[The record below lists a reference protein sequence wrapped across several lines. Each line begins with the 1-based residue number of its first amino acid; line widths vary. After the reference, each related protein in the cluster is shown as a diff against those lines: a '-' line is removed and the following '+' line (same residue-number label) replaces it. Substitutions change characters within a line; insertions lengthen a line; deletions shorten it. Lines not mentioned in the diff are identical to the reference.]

1 MNEDYSKE
9 YEWFAYYITATSIL
23 IFTIIWSLL
32 PEQSEFN
39 GTIHVRLFQALL
51 DILPQRKWVIYLQC
65 LILMGMLYTY
75 LALIA
80 YNEDVLMPPLDS
92 LNTVTDTRGRL
103 AVVEDEQKFLDNF
116 AFKETSALLDLPI
129 MDVCEILHGDNQ
141 LK

>member
-1 MNEDYSKE
+1 MNKDYSKE
-9 YEWFAYYITATSIL
+9 YEWFAYYITATSVL

-32 PEQSEFN
+32 PEQNELN

-51 DILPQRKWVIYLQC
+51 DILPQRKWIIYLQC